1 MDIEQKLYDKGIEKC
16 PSASA
21 IRQNMFFGIYFTIA
35 FIGMSFLQINNIP
48 IVSIIYI
55 VFISIMLI
63 FVLRKYLCT
72 HCFYY
77 GKVCCTGWGKLAAC
91 LFKQNSGNY
100 ELGGK
105 LAGVTWMLAM
115 FLPLIGM
122 VIALILNWFSITITL
137 LLVVFIIL
145 SVVNFFIH
153 KESCVKCKMRF
164 ICPGSVAK

>member
-1 MDIEQKLYDKGIEKC
+1 MNMEQKLYDKGIEKY
-16 PSASA
+16 PLASA
-21 IRQNMFFGIYFTIA
+21 IGQNLFFVIYFAVA
-35 FIGMSFLQINNIP
+35 FVGMSFIQISNIP

-55 VFISIMLI
+55 LFIGIMLI
-63 FVLRKYLCT
+63 FVLRKHLCT

-77 GKVCCTGWGKLAAC
+77 GKVCATGWGKLAAC
-91 LFKQNSGNY
+91 LFKKNSGNY

-122 VIALILNWFSITITL
+122 VIALILNWFSVTITL
-137 LLVVFIIL
+137 LLTVFIIL
-145 SVVNFFIH
+145 SVVNFFVH

-164 ICPGSVAK
+164 ICPGSMAK